1 MLVVRLN
8 PNIMKVSHQNQT
20 FDRHAHVEPTM
31 VKMED
36 LGAVRC
42 GCEIIL
48 IVVALLV
55 SDDE

>member
-20 FDRHAHVEPTM
+20 FDRHAHVEHTM

-36 LGAVRC
+36 LGAV
-42 GCEIIL
+42 
-48 IVVALLV
+48 VVK
-55 SDDE
+55 